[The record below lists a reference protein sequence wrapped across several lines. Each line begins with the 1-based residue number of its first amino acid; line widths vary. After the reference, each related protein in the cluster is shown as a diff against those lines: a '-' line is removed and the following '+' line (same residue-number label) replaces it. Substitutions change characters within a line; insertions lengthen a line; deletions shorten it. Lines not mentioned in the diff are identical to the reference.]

1 MRKIVTTRR
10 ADNHTARAAGVLLA
24 VLLIAGCGGDDGGE
38 DQVPR
43 ASAPPPAPCPITVD
57 DTAMRT
63 FYAMVDRIEAGED
76 VTLDD
81 LGRMFARP
89 ELDRWRRSFAP
100 ENIPQRWLARHLHIA
115 LIGEESLPERLQ
127 RKSKRADLILGY
139 REAVEQRE
147 RIEKH
152 AATLRDGET
161 LCRAYELLDRWA
173 PADAIPDSLPIDL
186 VVGYPEIRYHD
197 GHVHLDPGLAWAAG
211 HEQLPRFLA
220 ALVYR
225 DIALFPGRTPHA
237 ANGPEILLESLRVV
251 HNHVVPSHLERTADI
266 VFDPRHSLLSG
277 SSASPQSICEQAYR
291 TLVSLDADL
300 TRVRALDRPTDED
313 WRRLYR
319 LFVGAQSFQATGWYL
334 GQIIVADGGEDRL
347 VAAAGHPADM
357 IAAYQEAA
365 LTTEPAPGA
374 LEESLDW
381 YLTHPPTFSADNAR
395 WLDERLRAHF
405 DGRD

>member
-10 ADNHTARAAGVLLA
+10 ADNHATGAAVVLLT
-24 VLLIAGCGGDDGGE
+24 VLLIAGCGGGDGE
-38 DQVPR
+38 DQDPR
-43 ASAPPPAPCPITVD
+43 ASAPPTAPCPMTVD

-76 VTLDD
+76 VSLDD
-81 LGRMFARP
+81 LGRLFAEP

-100 ENIPQRWLARHLHIA
+100 DNIPQRWLARQLHIA
-115 LIGEESLPERLQ
+115 LIGEEGLPERLQ
-127 RKSKRADLILGY
+127 QKSKQADLIFGY
-139 REAVEQRE
+139 REAVKQRE
-147 RIEKH
+147 RIETH
-152 AATLRDGET
+152 AASLLDGET
-161 LCRAYELLDRWA
+161 LCRAYELLERWA
-173 PADAIPDSLPIDL
+173 PAEAIPDSLPIHL

-225 DIALFPGRTPHA
+225 EIAQYPGRPPHA
-237 ANGPEILLESLRVV
+237 ATGPAILLESLRVV
-251 HNHVVPSHLERTADI
+251 HNHVVPSYVEQTAEI

-277 SSASPQSICEQAYR
+277 GSASPQSICEQAYR

-300 TRVRALDRPTDED
+300 TRVRGLDRPSDED

-319 LFVGAQSFQATGWYL
+319 LFVGAQSFQATAWYF
-334 GQIIVADGGEDRL
+334 GQIIAAHGGDDRL
-347 VAAAGHPADM
+347 VAAARHPADM

-365 LTTEPAPGA
+365 LATEPAPGA
-374 LEESLDW
+374 PEESLDW
-381 YLTHPPTFSADNAR
+381 YLTNPPAFSPENAR

-405 DGRD
+405 DGQD